1 MRSFKDFQAFVNAN
15 LMPMLKALEQERLF
29 IKKMYLIPRFFA
41 SIGALLFLVAIH
53 FFREQW
59 WLLAMAALTSPVLP
73 YYFIEETENKLE
85 EFRSRYKELIIIPML
100 NFISPELKYNPDG
113 RILLKHF
120 VSSSIFTRFPER
132 YYGEDLIHGKIGNTY
147 FAFSEVHAEYKTE
160 YYDTNLKKQT
170 LWHTIFKGLFF
181 IANFNKSF
189 EGKTLILPDK
199 TERLLGPLL
208 SDSIQTSS
216 KRQKQLIKLEH
227 PDFEK
232 EFVVY
237 GDDQLES
244 RYILSPEI
252 VERILEFK
260 RKAQAPVYFSFAE
273 NSMFVGLS
281 KKVNY
286 FEPSYRHSIINIDS
300 INELYS
306 LIYLITDIVDDFN
319 LNARIWK

>member
-1 MRSFKDFQAFVNAN
+1 MRSFKDFQVFINTD
-15 LMPMLKALEQERLF
+15 LMPMLNALEQERLF
-29 IKKMYLIPRFFA
+29 IKKMYLVPRFIA
-41 SIGALLFLVAIH
+41 GIGAMLFIIAIH

-59 WLLAMAALTSPVLP
+59 WLLAMAALTSPFLP
-73 YYFIEETENKLE
+73 HYFSQETENKLE
-85 EFRSRYKELIIIPML
+85 EFRSRYKELIIKPIL
-100 NFISPELKYNPDG
+100 DFISPDLKYNPEG

-120 VSSSIFTRFPER
+120 VSSSLFTRYPER
-132 YYGEDLIHGKIGNTY
+132 YYGEDLIHGKIENTY

-160 YYDTNLKKQT
+160 YYDTHLKKLT

-189 EGKTLILPDK
+189 EGKTIILPDN
-199 TERLLGPLL
+199 TERLLGPLI
-208 SDSIQTSS
+208 SDTIQTSS
-216 KRQKQLIKLEH
+216 KRQKQLIKLEN

-244 RYILSPEI
+244 RYILGPEI
-252 VERILEFK
+252 VERILEF
-260 RKAQAPVYFSFAE
+260 RREARAPVYFSFAE
-273 NSMFVGLS
+273 NSIFVGLS
-281 KKVNY
+281 KKKNY
-286 FEPSYRHSIINIDS
+286 FEPGYHHSLINIDS

-306 LIYLITDIVDDFN
+306 LIKLIIDIVDDFN